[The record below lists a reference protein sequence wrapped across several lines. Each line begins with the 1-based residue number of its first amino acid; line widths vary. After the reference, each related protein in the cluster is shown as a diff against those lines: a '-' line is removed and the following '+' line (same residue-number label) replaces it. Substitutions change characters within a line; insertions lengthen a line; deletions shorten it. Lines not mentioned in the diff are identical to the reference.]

1 MSENVAALTRE
12 LDDARQELVRVQEEL
27 RKAQARGRNGDDVDL
42 ATAARLRR
50 EARTHLNTV
59 LGFAQLLKSSAVG
72 SCEPVQQIFS
82 AATRLAEL
90 MAETPEKEPRPGDD
104 YPGTSIPRSPA
115 GRSRVLYIEDNTL
128 NCQLVGSILGQR
140 KEMEVMFAKT
150 GSEGLRVARE
160 WLPNLVL
167 LDLNLPDM
175 HGRELLIAL
184 HTNEQTAHIPVV
196 VVSADATAT
205 QIENLLVAGA
215 RNYLTKPIDV
225 TGFLFTVEEIL
236 RESRAAASAD
246 QSAGAHESL

>member
-1 MSENVAALTRE
+1 MSETVAALTRE
-12 LDDARQELVRVQEEL
+12 LDDARQELGRVQEEL
-27 RKAQARGRNGDDVDL
+27 RKAQAPGGNADDVDL

-50 EARTHLNTV
+50 EVRTHLNTV

-72 SCEPVQQIFS
+72 SCEPVEQIFS

-90 MAETPEKEPRPGDD
+90 MAETPENETRPNDND
-104 YPGTSIPRSPA
+104 CPATTIARSPA
-115 GRSRVLYIEDNTL
+115 GPSRVLYIEDNTL
-128 NCQLVGSILGQR
+128 NCQLVGSIFGQR
-140 KEMEVMFAKT
+140 KDIVVMFAKT

-184 HTNEQTAHIPVV
+184 RADEQTAHIPVV

-225 TGFLFTVEEIL
+225 TRFLFTVEEIL
-236 RESRAAASAD
+236 GESRAAAAAD
-246 QSAGAHESL
+246 

>member
-1 MSENVAALTRE
+1 MSETVAALTSE
-12 LDDARQELVRVQEEL
+12 LDDVRQELFRVQEEL
-27 RKAQARGRNGDDVDL
+27 RKTQGRGGNGDDVDL

-59 LGFAQLLKSSAVG
+59 LGFAQLLKSSAIG
-72 SCEPVQQIFS
+72 TCEPVEQIFS

-90 MAETPEKEPRPGDD
+90 MAEKPENETRPSDD
-104 YPGTSIPRSPA
+104 CPATSIPRSPA
-115 GRSRVLYIEDNTL
+115 GPSRVLYIEDNTL

-184 HTNEQTAHIPVV
+184 RADEQTAHIPVV

-225 TGFLFTVEEIL
+225 TRFLFTVEEIL
-236 RESRAAASAD
+236 GESRAAAAAD
-246 QSAGAHESL
+246 